1 MPFGAAEPCVAP
13 GSAAAL
19 DTRWGALYNDR
30 ALAVLGGLEPDMPEQ
45 KPR

>member
-1 MPFGAAEPCVAP
+1 MRFSADNPRVAARD
-13 GSAAAL
+13 AAAL

-30 ALAVLGGLEPDMPEQ
+30 ALAVLGGLEPDMPKQ